1 MKKLLKS
8 KTGSA
13 TVLFLGLTFALL
25 SLTLL
30 IMELGS
36 TYERYDY
43 AMDVLQRSCNSAVEA
58 NIMDEYRAD
67 RILRLD
73 TTKAKR
79 DVQKYIREDMPDGYT
94 VSISK
99 ISCSTLNPSM
109 TVSGKISFPTMFSQ
123 YGFGKVTYSFKVRAT
138 NYDLD

>member
-58 NIMDEYRAD
+58 NIIDAYRAD
-67 RILRLD
+67 RILLLD
-73 TTKAKR
+73 TVSAKK
-79 DVQKYIREDMPDGYT
+79 DVQRFIREDMPESYT
-94 VSISK
+94 VSIST
-99 ISCSTLNPSM
+99 ITCPLLTPSM
-109 TVSGKISFPTMFSQ
+109 TVRGKISFPTMFSQ

>member
-13 TVLFLGLTFALL
+13 SILFLGLTFALL

-67 RILRLD
+67 RILLLD
-73 TTKAKR
+73 TAKAKK
-79 DVQKYIREDMPDGYT
+79 DVQRFIREDMPDDYK
-94 VSISK
+94 VSIST
-99 ISCSTLNPSM
+99 ITCSLLKPTM
-109 TVSGKISFPTMFSQ
+109 TVRGKISFPTMFSQ

>member
-36 TYERYDY
+36 TYERYDH

-58 NIMDEYRAD
+58 NIIDEYRAD

-94 VSISK
+94 VSIST
-99 ISCSTLNPSM
+99 ISCSMLNPSM